1 MNEGKE
7 EYRELV
13 EQFRHHYLTKFG
25 IRLENDMI
33 YLFIRINEMHLDLKK
48 EISNVKLSKNIK
60 KHCLLIRMMKAL
72 KNYFH
77 SAL

>member
-25 IRLENDMI
+25 IRLEDDMI
-33 YLFIRINEMHLDLKK
+33 YLFIRINEMHLDLRK
-48 EISNVKLSKNIK
+48 EIENLKSPKETTKPTLFYSIIK
-60 KHCLLIRMMKAL
+60 FFKKYL
-72 KNYFH
+72 FQ
-77 SAL
+77 S